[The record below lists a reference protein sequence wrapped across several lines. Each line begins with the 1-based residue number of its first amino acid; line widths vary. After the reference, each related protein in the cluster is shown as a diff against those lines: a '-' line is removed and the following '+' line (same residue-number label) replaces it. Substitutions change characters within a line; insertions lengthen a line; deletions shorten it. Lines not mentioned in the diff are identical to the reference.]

1 MFQNNK
7 GIYSI
12 ESDHQ
17 VVQNELRTNKRC
29 GFQKVRFGM
38 NG

>member
-1 MFQNNK
+1 M
-7 GIYSI
+7 
-12 ESDHQ
+12 ESNHQ
-17 VVQNELRTNKRC
+17 VIQNELRTNKRC